1 MNRERVKVACR
12 KLPVTRMKTTKQE
25 TRPGTEK
32 LEEEDTYDLLD
43 KLTPTKRKRCRGN
56 TKPVGRTCVEAWK
69 PQGVKLDNRVGVAVS
84 RARDFVA
91 GRNRREAEVKQAAE
105 EVLLAARK
113 SEGRAK

>member
-1 MNRERVKVACR
+1 
-12 KLPVTRMKTTKQE
+12 MKTTKQE

-69 PQGVKLDNRVGVAVS
+69 TQGVKLDNRVGVAVS

-91 GRNRREAEVKQAAE
+91 GRNQREAEVQQAAA

>member
-1 MNRERVKVACR
+1 
-12 KLPVTRMKTTKQE
+12 MKTTKQE
-25 TRPGTEK
+25 TRPGTES

-43 KLTPTKRKRCRGN
+43 KLTPAKRKRCRGN
-56 TKPVGRTCVEAWK
+56 TKPVGRTCVKAWE
-69 PQGVKLDNRVGVAVS
+69 QQTVTLDDRVGVAVS

-91 GRNRREAEVKQAAE
+91 GRNQREAEVKQAAK

>member
-1 MNRERVKVACR
+1 
-12 KLPVTRMKTTKQE
+12 MKTTKQE

>member
-1 MNRERVKVACR
+1 
-12 KLPVTRMKTTKQE
+12 MKTTKQE

-69 PQGVKLDNRVGVAVS
+69 PQGVKLDNRVGVAVG

-91 GRNRREAEVKQAAE
+91 GRNQREAEVKQAAE